1 VCASVD
7 FWAASAASSMGVQLF
22 FDAEGIGSNHVEY
35 CATAVGSGLGDV
47 TRRYGGTF
55 RNVEGTAW
63 KITVQFAPASPGGA
77 SVLYDSVDFPS
88 SATIVTV
95 EQE

>member
-1 VCASVD
+1 
-7 FWAASAASSMGVQLF
+7 
-22 FDAEGIGSNHVEY
+22 
-35 CATAVGSGLGDV
+35 V

-63 KITVQFAPASPGGA
+63 EITVQFAPASPGGA